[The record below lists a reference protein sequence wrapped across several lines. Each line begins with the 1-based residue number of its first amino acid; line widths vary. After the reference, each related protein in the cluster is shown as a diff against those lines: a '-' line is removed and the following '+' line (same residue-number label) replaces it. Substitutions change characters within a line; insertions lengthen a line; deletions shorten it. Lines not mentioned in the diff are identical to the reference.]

1 MVVVL
6 DLRSKVSLG
15 STAGPHET
23 EREREAWGEERM
35 ERGGGGKEME
45 RNRMGRGKEVVFPHQ
60 KN

>member
-15 STAGPHET
+15 STAGPHEI

-35 ERGGGGKEME
+35 ERGGEE
-45 RNRMGRGKEVVFPHQ
+45 RK
-60 KN
+60 